1 MLTHIDLPI
10 ENLVLDPNN
19 PRFASDF
26 AVIEPV
32 PDSRLVDSEK
42 DTLARFQMQG
52 AVTDEATTSTA
63 DLRRSM
69 MDIGYVPIDRVV
81 VRRIGDTDKYLVI
94 EGNRRVSTVKN
105 LLAALDKKDE
115 THDDLIKIRSH
126 TNSFRVIPC
135 KLINTENKSREEVE
149 HSISV
154 ILGIRHHGS
163 LLEWDPLPRAYNIYN
178 EYMGLGESESA
189 SFVLDTKKVTE
200 IAARLSVSA
209 SKVRSSLQ
217 TYIAFLQ
224 LSKAVPGV
232 KSRHYSLIEAS
243 VSNRS
248 LATFYI
254 TQDPLTY
261 ELPLLSI
268 ERLATLLQFETRD
281 KADYLGK
288 KIVRDPGAVRA
299 FGTLIQRQS
308 LADHTATREYIQS
321 QIEEVLDLSSSITID
336 EANDNV
342 INHLRRTKWV
352 DTLNKL
358 MADRE
363 RRLAIEEFTGVG
375 NDLAALHEL
384 QTILGR
390 ICRVL

>member
-52 AVTDEATTSTA
+52 AVTDDATTSTA

-126 TNSFRVIPC
+126 VNSFRVIPC

-261 ELPLLSI
+261 ELNHLSI

-384 QTILGR
+384 QTILVR